1 MPKSADKLG
10 LGPPE
15 AKDGDDPIADA
26 LEIAMGKR
34 PTSEQVEA
42 FCMAVTLAS
51 AKGHEYE
58 LDE

>member
-1 MPKSADKLG
+1 MPKPADKIG
-10 LGPPE
+10 LGPAE
-15 AKDGDDPIADA
+15 ETDDPIADA

-51 AKGHEYE
+51 AKGHDYE
-58 LDE
+58 SEE